1 MRGGRR
7 ERKGIGRERMAVKE
21 KGRRERGR
29 EGGREGREIT
39 KVEDLSGRY
48 GREAQKKVREQG
60 E

>member
-1 MRGGRR
+1 
-7 ERKGIGRERMAVKE
+7 MAVKE